1 MCKLFREY
9 LDSKGFVEIHTPKI
23 IPGMTNG
30 SEILVVF
37 FCQFFIHLVRKN
49 VMWSIFVN
57 VSYMLKL
64 HFVNTK
70 FQQKA
75 IICILNQVHANKP
88 IIFAHQ
94 VHEKPS
100 S

>member
-49 VMWSIFVN
+49 EVN
-57 VSYMLKL
+57 FLS
-64 HFVNTK
+64 
-70 FQQKA
+70 A
-75 IICILNQVHANKP
+75 
-88 IIFAHQ
+88 
-94 VHEKPS
+94 
-100 S
+100 